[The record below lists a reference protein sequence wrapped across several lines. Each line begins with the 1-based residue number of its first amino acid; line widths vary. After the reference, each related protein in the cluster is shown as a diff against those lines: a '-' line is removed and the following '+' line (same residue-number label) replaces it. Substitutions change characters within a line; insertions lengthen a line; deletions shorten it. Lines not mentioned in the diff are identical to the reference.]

1 MRLRILVVDDH
12 VLARNSIRTAM
23 RFCKC
28 AQIEIVGEAEDG
40 ATAIELAQ
48 RLMPDVVT
56 MDIGLPEVSGLAVTR
71 RFKEDNPNL

>member
-1 MRLRILVVDDH
+1 MQFCTC
-12 VLARNSIRTAM
+12 ARA
-23 RFCKC
+23 
-28 AQIEIVGEAEDG
+28 EIVGEAEDG

-48 RLMPDVVT
+48 RLMSDVVT